1 MTSRIKAINAY
12 RPRLELGRTVQT
24 DELVN
29 YVAGRTGLNA
39 SELVM
44 ALMEVRDA
52 IIYYNRMGRGVKVAG
67 LGTYLPSIQ
76 LDGTLDVEHRLD
88 KSIKRGLN
96 EKKYVGHILNQKYIG
111 KTSDDL
117 VAVWNVE
124 HPDDPVIA

>member
-1 MTSRIKAINAY
+1 MANLIQAINTY

-67 LGTYLPSIQ
+67 LGTYLPNIH

>member
-1 MTSRIKAINAY
+1 
-12 RPRLELGRTVQT
+12 VQT
-24 DELVN
+24 DELAN

-52 IIYYNRMGRGVKVAG
+52 IIHYNRMGRGVKVAG

-88 KSIKRGLN
+88 KSIKHGLN
-96 EKKYVGHILNQKYIG
+96 AKKYVGHILNQKYIG

-117 VAVWNVE
+117 VVVWNVE
-124 HPDDPVIA
+124 HPDDPVVE